1 MKTQKYLTLML
12 SVFTMVP
19 LLLVMTASALYFGE
33 NDFEKLKANADNYA
47 KNSCDNINQFFLQRK
62 MALEV
67 ASDLPD
73 VKELLSYSNMGLTGS
88 LLEKERNAVV
98 ETFST
103 MTLKQTIHGEGDT
116 KGNYVRRSSLI
127 NRNNEIIASDDGR
140 LIGQKSIISKN
151 MQTVPAYGCYVSE
164 LRREPGFIDGK
175 TYFILAVPI
184 YNDGIYEG
192 FIQSSIDMYYFNLLS
207 SQTFMGTG
215 HTYILDQNGNFVQDN
230 PVEIDGNRVEGI
242 RQIKFSDGF
251 DWRKIDLSKNPS
263 GLVQYQISGKEIWG
277 YYSKITGADW
287 AVVNTVSQSELFNPY
302 IRIIRIYLFA
312 LLLLAA
318 GMLFSVH
325 RAAKRFSNPMHD
337 LCAAFLNV
345 EQRDYNI
352 RLNGSYKGEF
362 ADMAS
367 AFNQLVEKIQADTD
381 EMKVSEARYALIMEE
396 TDQVIFEW
404 DIQQNHLYHTVHWTN
419 KFGFSV
425 AVENPGSQIP
435 NFTPVHPD
443 DKELLN
449 SFFSTALE
457 GCQPEPV
464 DVRMK
469 TIDSRYIWCTVRIK
483 VIFDENRKPYRAIG
497 LISDTDH
504 QKRII
509 QNLENKSRT
518 DLLTQLYNKV
528 TTEVLIDEF
537 LRNSPQNQHH
547 GFVIVDIDN
556 FKAINDT
563 LGHYYGDAV
572 LKKVSQGI
580 KNLFRLS
587 DIVGRAGGDEFII
600 LVKDLPRDEHLKL
613 KLQDIC
619 EVFRSTYAGKN
630 NEYAISAS
638 IGAAFYPEDGTSFT
652 ALYRNADIA
661 LYRSKREGKNRF
673 TLYSDE
679 SLKNTS

>member
-19 LLLVMTASALYFGE
+19 LLLVMTVSALYFGE
-33 NDFEKLKANADNYA
+33 NDFERLKANADSNA

-73 VKELLSYSNMGLTGS
+73 VKGLLSYSNQGVTGLLIESKRTD
-88 LLEKERNAVV
+88 VI
-98 ETFST
+98 ETFKT
-103 MTLKQTIHGEGDT
+103 MTLKQTMHAEGDT

-140 LIGQKSIISKN
+140 LIGQKSIINKN

-164 LRREPGFIDGK
+164 LRRDPNFINGQ

-184 YNDGIYEG
+184 YSDGIYEG

-215 HTYILDQNGNFVQDN
+215 HTYILDQNGNFAQDN
-230 PVEIDGNRVEGI
+230 LVEMAENKADNIQ
-242 RQIKFSDGF
+242 QIKFSDGF

-263 GLVQYQISGKEIWG
+263 GLVRYQISGKGIWG
-277 YYSKITGADW
+277 YYSRITGTDW
-287 AVVNTVSQSELFNPY
+287 VVVNTVTQAELFNPY
-302 IRIIRIYLFA
+302 IRIILIYLFA
-312 LLLLAA
+312 LLLLAVFVFRSA
-318 GMLFSVH
+318 S
-325 RAAKRFSNPMHD
+325 RAAKRFSDPVRD

-345 EQRDYNI
+345 EQRDYSI
-352 RLNGSYKGEF
+352 RLNGCYKGEF
-362 ADMAS
+362 SNMAS
-367 AFNQLVEKIQADTD
+367 AFNRLVEKIQADTD
-381 EMKVSEARYALIMEE
+381 ELKVSEARYALIMEE
-396 TDQVIFEW
+396 TDQVIFDW

-425 AVENPGSQIP
+425 AVENPGAQIP

-443 DKELLN
+443 DRELLN
-449 SFFSTALE
+449 DFFSTALE

-483 VIFDENRKPYRAIG
+483 IIFDENRKPFRAIG

-504 QKRII
+504 QKKII

-563 LGHYYGDAV
+563 CGHYYGDTV

-619 EVFRSTYAGKN
+619 EVFRSTHTGKN
-630 NEYAISAS
+630 GEYAISAS

-652 ALYRNADIA
+652 TLYRNADLA
-661 LYRSKREGKNRF
+661 LYRSKREGKNRY